1 MSDTIQYE
9 KLRKIATSMGLSV
22 KSTMSLHDL
31 RYELER
37 KIRELLQKK
46 RIKDDVTIV
55 YGGGAGGLAGKR
67 AKVVRS
73 DIVWTD
79 GFLCVRL
86 KFDEE
91 RRAHSFAAHVVAL
104 HARTTS

>member
-1 MSDTIQYE
+1 MSDKIQYE
-9 KLRKIATSMGLSV
+9 KLREIAMSMGLPV
-22 KSTMSLHDL
+22 KITMSLHDL
-31 RYELER
+31 RHELEC

-55 YGGGAGGLAGKR
+55 YGKSAGGLAGKR

-73 DIVWTD
+73 DVVWID

-86 KFDEE
+86 KLEEE

-104 HARTTS
+104 HATTTR